1 MMTDTALHNLGRFLA
16 PEIDPVLTCGE
27 CAAYAERYAELAE
40 RGQDAGAVLP
50 LVQEHL
56 DHCPECMEE
65 FQALIDAL
73 EANTA

>member
-1 MMTDTALHNLGRFLA
+1 MTDTALKNLTAFLT
-16 PEIDPVLTCGE
+16 PEIDPELTCGE
-27 CAAYAERYAELAE
+27 CGAHAGRYAELVE
-40 RGQDAGAVLP
+40 RGQDPATVLP

-73 EANTA
+73 HANAA